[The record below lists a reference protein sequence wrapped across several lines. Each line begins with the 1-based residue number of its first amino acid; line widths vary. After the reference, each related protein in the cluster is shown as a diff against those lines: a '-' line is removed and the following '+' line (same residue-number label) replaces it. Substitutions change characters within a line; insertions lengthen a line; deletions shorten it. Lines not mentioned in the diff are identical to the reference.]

1 MSLSKPSPR
10 SKPSPLRHRP
20 RTARRS
26 YRPAPDPRTTKPKG
40 ISTAWTRV
48 RRLLWAWPP
57 WAVGAVYLMNVGEW
71 WWAAAIG
78 AVSALCSLST
88 PVEFPPQF
96 GFDHGLEIGTP
107 EFLDTVV
114 GAVGVPFLPGN
125 SLELLNNGDRF
136 YPAMLE
142 AIRRAERS
150 ITVEAYIYWAGEIGV
165 TFARALAERASAG
178 VKVKVMLDAVGSSSI
193 GNEILGILRD
203 GGCHVAWYNPI
214 RWNKLRRLNN
224 RTHRKSLIV
233 DGRIAF
239 TGGAGIADHWTGDAQ
254 DDQHWRDLQIRLAG
268 PAVRPLQ
275 TGFAQNWLE
284 CTRELVT
291 GPDFYPEPEPA
302 GKVALQTVMSSPETG
317 ASAARVMYCLAIS
330 AAQKSIE
337 IANPY
342 FVPDHLAIDLFR
354 DAVKRGVTVRIMV
367 AGSHNDTVMA
377 RLNSIRL
384 YGALLEA
391 GVELLEYNRTM
402 LHHKTMVVDGLW
414 ATVGTTNFDS
424 RSFTHNEETN
434 VCVCDPAVARELNRM
449 FADDAETCARVTLP
463 AWRSRPLT
471 HKVVQALASLV
482 QDQV

>member
-1 MSLSKPSPR
+1 VSLSKPSPR

-26 YRPAPDPRTTKPKG
+26 YRPAPDARTTKPKG
-40 ISTAWTRV
+40 LSTAWTRV
-48 RRLLWAWPP
+48 RRLIWAWPP
-57 WAVGAVYLMNVGEW
+57 WAVLTVYLITIDEW
-71 WWAAAIG
+71 WWALLSAAW
-78 AVSALCSLST
+78 SALSSLST
-88 PVEFPPQF
+88 PAELPPQF
-96 GFDHGLEIGTP
+96 GLDHGLTVGST
-107 EFLDTVV
+107 EFVNTVV
-114 GAVGVPFLPGN
+114 GAVGVEFEPGN
-125 SLELLNNGDRF
+125 SLAMLNNGDAF
-136 YPAMLE
+136 YPAMLS
-142 AIRRAERS
+142 AIGEAERS

-165 TFARALAERASAG
+165 TFARALAERASRG

-193 GNEILGILRD
+193 GNEILGIMRN

-224 RTHRKSLIV
+224 RTHRKSLII
-233 DGRIAF
+233 DGRIGF
-239 TGGAGIADHWTGDAQ
+239 TGGAGIADHWTGNAQ
-254 DDQHWRDLQIRLAG
+254 DDEHWRDLQIRIEG

-291 GPDFYPEPEPA
+291 GPDFYPDLEPA
-302 GKVALQTVMSSPETG
+302 GKLALQTVMSSPETG

-330 AAQKSIE
+330 AARESIE

-354 DAVKRGVTVRIMV
+354 DAVKRGVRVRIMV
-367 AGSHNDTVMA
+367 AGSHNDTVLA

-424 RSFTHNEETN
+424 RSFSHNEENN
-434 VCVCDPAVARELNRM
+434 VCVCDAGIARQLNEMFEQDAAVC
-449 FADDAETCARVTLP
+449 DRVDLAT
-463 AWRSRPLT
+463 WRARPLLD
-471 HKVVQALASLV
+471 KALQALASFV

>member
-1 MSLSKPSPR
+1 MLTVY
-10 SKPSPLRHRP
+10 LI
-20 RTARRS
+20 
-26 YRPAPDPRTTKPKG
+26 D
-40 ISTAWTRV
+40 
-48 RRLLWAWPP
+48 
-57 WAVGAVYLMNVGEW
+57 VGAW
-71 WWAAAIG
+71 WWALGVG
-78 AVSALCSLST
+78 AWSVLCSLST

-96 GFDHGLEIGTP
+96 GLDHGLEVGSQD
-107 EFLDTVV
+107 FLDTVV
-114 GAVGVPFLPGN
+114 GAVGVPFAPGN
-125 SLELLNNGDRF
+125 SLDLLNNGDRF
-136 YPAMLE
+136 YPSMLA
-142 AIRRAERS
+142 AIRAAERS
-150 ITVEAYIYWAGEIGV
+150 ITIEAYIYWAGEIGA
-165 TFARALAERASAG
+165 TFARALAERATAG
-178 VKVKVMLDAVGSSSI
+178 VRVKVMLDAVGSSSV
-193 GNEILGILRD
+193 GNEILGILRE

-214 RWNKLRRLNN
+214 RWNRLRRLNN

-254 DDQHWRDLQIRLAG
+254 DSRHWRDLQIRLEG

-291 GPDFYPEPEPA
+291 GPDFYPPLAAA
-302 GKVALQTVMSSPETG
+302 GSVALQTVMSSPETG

-330 AAQKSIE
+330 AARRSIE

-354 DAVKRGVTVRIMV
+354 DAVKRGVRVRIMV
-367 AGSHNDTVMA
+367 AGLRNDAVMA

-402 LHHKTMVVDGLW
+402 LHHKTMVVDQLW
-414 ATVGTTNFDS
+414 STIGTTNFDS
-424 RSFTHNEETN
+424 RSFTHNEENN
-434 VCVCDPAVARELNRM
+434 VCACDQSVARELGEM
-449 FADDAETCARVTLP
+449 FERDAATCARVTLE
-463 AWRSRPLT
+463 AWRTRPLLD
-471 HKVVQALASLV
+471 KALQALASFV

>member
-1 MSLSKPSPR
+1 M
-10 SKPSPLRHRP
+10 
-20 RTARRS
+20 
-26 YRPAPDPRTTKPKG
+26 TKPKG
-40 ISTAWTRV
+40 LSTAWTRV
-48 RRLLWAWPP
+48 RRLMWAWPP
-57 WAVGAVYLMNVGEW
+57 WAVLTVYLVASGEW
-71 WWAAAIG
+71 WWALAPAG
-78 AVSALCSLST
+78 WSALCSLST

-96 GFDHGLEIGTP
+96 GLDHRLTVGSP
-107 EFLDTVV
+107 EFINTVV
-114 GAVGVPFLPGN
+114 GAVGVGFEPGN
-125 SLELLNNGDRF
+125 SLKLLNNGDAF
-136 YPAMLE
+136 YPAMLT
-142 AIRRAERS
+142 AIREAERS

-165 TFARALAERASAG
+165 TFARALAERASRG
-178 VKVKVMLDAVGSSSI
+178 VKVKIMLDAVGSSSI
-193 GNEILGILRD
+193 GNEILGIMRD

-214 RWNKLRRLNN
+214 RWNKLHRLNN
-224 RTHRKSLIV
+224 RTHRKSLII
-233 DGRIAF
+233 DGRIGF
-239 TGGAGIADHWTGDAQ
+239 TGGAGIADHWTGNAQ
-254 DDQHWRDLQIRLAG
+254 DDQHWRDLQIRIEG

-291 GPDFYPEPEPA
+291 GPDFYPDLEPA
-302 GKVALQTVMSSPETG
+302 GTLALQTVMSSPETG

-330 AAQKSIE
+330 AARESIE

-354 DAVKRGVTVRIMV
+354 DAVKRGVRVRIMV
-367 AGSHNDTVMA
+367 AGSQNDTVLA

-424 RSFTHNEETN
+424 RSFAHNEENN
-434 VCVCDPAVARELNRM
+434 VCVCDAGVARKLNEM
-449 FADDAETCARVTLP
+449 FEHDAAVCDRVDLET
-463 AWRSRPLT
+463 WRSRPLLD
-471 HKVVQALASLV
+471 KALQGLASFV

>member
-26 YRPAPDPRTTKPKG
+26 YKPAPDARTTKPKG
-40 ISTAWTRV
+40 LSTAWTRV
-48 RRLLWAWPP
+48 RRLIWAWPP
-57 WAVGAVYLMNVGEW
+57 WAALTVYLITIGEW
-71 WWAAAIG
+71 WWALASAG
-78 AVSALCSLST
+78 WSALCSLST

-96 GFDHGLEIGTP
+96 GLDHTLTVGSP
-107 EFLDTVV
+107 EFVNTVV
-114 GAVGVPFLPGN
+114 GAVGVEFEPGN
-125 SLELLNNGDRF
+125 SLELLNNGDAF
-136 YPAMLE
+136 YPAMLT
-142 AIRRAERS
+142 AIREAERS

-165 TFARALAERASAG
+165 TFARALAERASRG
-178 VKVKVMLDAVGSSSI
+178 VKVKIMLDAVGSSSI
-193 GNEILGILRD
+193 GNEILGIMRD

-224 RTHRKSLIV
+224 RTHRKSLII
-233 DGRIAF
+233 DGRIGF
-239 TGGAGIADHWTGDAQ
+239 TGGAGIADHWTGNAQ
-254 DDQHWRDLQIRLAG
+254 DNQHWRDLQIRIEG

-291 GPDFYPEPEPA
+291 GPDFYPELEPA
-302 GKVALQTVMSSPETG
+302 GKLALQTVMSSPETG

-330 AAQKSIE
+330 AARESIE

-354 DAVKRGVTVRIMV
+354 DAVKRGVRVRIMV
-367 AGSHNDTVMA
+367 AGTHNDTVLA

-402 LHHKTMVVDGLW
+402 LHHKTMVVDRLW

-424 RSFTHNEETN
+424 RSFAHNEENN
-434 VCVCDPAVARELNRM
+434 VCVCDAAVARQLNEI
-449 FADDAETCARVTLP
+449 FEHDANVCDRIDLDT
-463 AWRSRPLT
+463 WRSRPLLD
-471 HKVVQALASLV
+471 KALQALASFV

>member
-10 SKPSPLRHRP
+10 SRPSPLRHRP

-26 YRPAPDPRTTKPKG
+26 YKPAPDPRSTRPKG
-40 ISTAWTRV
+40 LSTAWTRV
-48 RRLLWAWPP
+48 RRLIWAWPP
-57 WAVGAVYLMNVGEW
+57 WAVLTVYLINVGEW
-71 WWAAAIG
+71 WWALG
-78 AVSALCSLST
+78 AGAWSALSSLST

-96 GFDHGLEIGTP
+96 GLDHGLTVGSP
-107 EFLDTVV
+107 EFIHTVV
-114 GAVGVPFLPGN
+114 GAVGVEFAPGN
-125 SLELLNNGDRF
+125 SLELLNNGDAF
-136 YPAMLE
+136 YPAMLT
-142 AIRRAERS
+142 AIHKAERS

-165 TFARALAERASAG
+165 TFARALAERASRG
-178 VKVKVMLDAVGSSSI
+178 VKVKIMLDAVGSSSI
-193 GNEILGILRD
+193 GNEILGIMRD

-224 RTHRKSLIV
+224 RTHRKSLII
-233 DGRIAF
+233 DGRVGF

-254 DDQHWRDLQIRLAG
+254 DDKHWRDLQIRMAG
-268 PAVRPLQ
+268 PSVRPLQ

-291 GPDFYPEPEPA
+291 GPDFYPELEPA
-302 GKVALQTVMSSPETG
+302 GKLALQTVMSSPETG

-330 AAQKSIE
+330 AARESIE

-354 DAVKRGVTVRIMV
+354 DAVKRGVRVRIMV
-367 AGSHNDTVMA
+367 AGSHNDTVLA

-424 RSFTHNEETN
+424 RSFTHNEENN
-434 VCVCDPAVARELNRM
+434 VCVNDAGVARQLNEM
-449 FADDAETCARVTLP
+449 FDHDAAVCNRIDLET
-463 AWRSRPLT
+463 WRSRPLLD
-471 HKVVQALASLV
+471 KGLQALASFV